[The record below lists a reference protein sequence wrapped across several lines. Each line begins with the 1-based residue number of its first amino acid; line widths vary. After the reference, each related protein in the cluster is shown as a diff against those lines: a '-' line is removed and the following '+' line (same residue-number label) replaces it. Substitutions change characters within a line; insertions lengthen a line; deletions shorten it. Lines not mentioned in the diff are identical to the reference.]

1 MLYVFFVFSMEQ
13 SVSNTANVNHAA
25 ELDQILASYKVRRLR
40 YLNERPRVNSEF
52 KNRIELC

>member
-1 MLYVFFVFSMEQ
+1 MEQ

-25 ELDQILASYKVRRLR
+25 ELDQILASYKVGRLR

>member
-1 MLYVFFVFSMEQ
+1 MEQ

-25 ELDQILASYKVRRLR
+25 ELDQILASYKVRWFR
-40 YLNERPRVNSEF
+40 YLNELPRVNSEF

>member
-1 MLYVFFVFSMEQ
+1 MEQ

-40 YLNERPRVNSEF
+40 YLNERPCVNTEF